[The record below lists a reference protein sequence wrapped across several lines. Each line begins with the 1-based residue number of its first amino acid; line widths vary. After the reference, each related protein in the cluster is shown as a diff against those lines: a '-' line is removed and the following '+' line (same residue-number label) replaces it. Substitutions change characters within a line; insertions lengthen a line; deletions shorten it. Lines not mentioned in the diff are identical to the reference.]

1 MPNRI
6 LKDSICQSEKIDVL
20 SDAAECLY
28 YRLMVQCDDYGTYK
42 ADPRI
47 VKSMCYPLKDTM
59 TTAKAE
65 KLLNEL
71 IDAGLIMPYE
81 AEGKRFL
88 YFLNWTK
95 HQQIK
100 NKRSKYPMP
109 SDSDIEEY
117 HSKIE
122 RCRSKKERLC
132 SLNPIQ
138 SNPIRIQ
145 SESNPNTNTNS
156 VPVHTH
162 GSQNNVRLTDEELNR
177 LRQDFPDLI
186 DDAIEFLSLWITDK
200 GDKSKAKTHNATI
213 RRWVI
218 DAVKEKRAKAKPL
231 NKSEA
236 ERIMGL

>member
-6 LKDSICQSEKIDVL
+6 LKDSICQSEKIDLL
-20 SDAAECLY
+20 SSDAECLY

-47 VKSMCYPLKDTM
+47 VKSMCYPLKDSM
-59 TTAKAE
+59 TTTKAE

-71 IDAGLIMPYE
+71 VDAGLIMPYE
-81 AEGKRFL
+81 ADGKRFL

-117 HSKIE
+117 RSKIE
-122 RCRSKKERLC
+122 RCHSEKVRLC

-156 VPVHTH
+156 VPAHTH
-162 GSQNNVRLTDEELNR
+162 GSQNNVRLTDEELDR